1 MNLRSICLT
10 LLAAA
15 SLVGGA
21 AAVRAQAPASVE
33 VSQTIVYIDGAKYR
47 VHAVQAGQT
56 LYGLSKAYGVSEQAL
71 IEHNPELAQG
81 LKVGQM
87 IRVPFVTDRTEVRP
101 ENERRLRKT
110 YDFHTV
116 AAGETLY
123 AIARRYEIPVATLMT
138 DNPDLD
144 PLHLKLG
151 QRILIRRK
159 QIGSES
165 EAATQSQWEQ
175 YRQSLNS
182 VADEG
187 TAYHIVQ
194 PGETFYSLARRFGIT
209 EQRLSALNNGL
220 QPADLKAGAMIKVT
234 DRESAATAAGS
245 GTGGA
250 DFADKGGVP
259 SPGIANDSDNDLGI
273 DLGEGLNGIGIGHN
287 AADSVARLGEEVV
300 RSGREFEFRALRSSQ
315 PLRIALLLPLSTG
328 ERPNANYL
336 EFYQGFLMGL
346 DSVKTRDGHSV
357 QVDLFNTARDPQR
370 MAQIVG
376 DAAFRQAQL
385 IVGPVYEEEM
395 APVVAFAEQA
405 GVPMVSPL
413 ADVERLGSDALFQ
426 LAPDPARKYD
436 KVKELIAEGRRVTII
451 DTDSVDR
458 EFEAEMLALLDGV
471 DVARFAY
478 KYVHPS
484 AASTRNNSGD
494 LTPLLENDGQ
504 HLFIILSDDE
514 VEVDRILAALASAEN
529 GLSSRGRTVAD
540 FRVLGNSRWNRY
552 NIDRELFF
560 KDRVTFVSSY
570 HAKRDAEVVK
580 RFDSAYIRAFG
591 ALPSLYAYRGYDT
604 AVIFARAMFGDIEY
618 DLEQKRY
625 TPLQTTYL
633 FERCPRS
640 GNHVNGNWMRVSYQK
655 DFTISV
661 E

>member
-1 MNLRSICLT
+1 MNLRSIGLM

-15 SLVGGA
+15 SLVVGA
-21 AAVRAQAPASVE
+21 STARAQGPAPVE

-71 IEHNPELAQG
+71 IENNPELAQG
-81 LKVGQM
+81 PKVGQT

-110 YDFHTV
+110 YDFHNV

-138 DNPDLD
+138 DNPELD
-144 PLHLKLG
+144 PLHLQPG

-187 TAYHIVQ
+187 TAYHIVR

-209 EQRLSALNNGL
+209 EQQLSALNNGL

-234 DRESAATAAGS
+234 DRENAATEAGS
-245 GTGGA
+245 GTVGA
-250 DFADKGGVP
+250 DFADNGGVP
-259 SPGIANDSDNDLGI
+259 APGIGNDH
-273 DLGEGLNGIGIGHN
+273 GIGIGIDFGHN
-287 AADSVARLGEEVV
+287 VADSVADFGPEIV

-328 ERPNANYL
+328 ERPNTNYL

-395 APVVAFAEQA
+395 APAVAFAEQA

-413 ADVERLGSDALFQ
+413 ANVERLGSDALFQ

-436 KVKELIAEGRRVTII
+436 KVKELIGEGRRVTII

-484 AASTRNNSGD
+484 ATSPNNNSGD

-504 HLFIILSDDE
+504 HLFIILSNDE

-560 KDRVTFVSSY
+560 KNRVTFVSSY

-591 ALPSLYAYRGYDT
+591 ALPSLYSYRGYDT

-633 FERCPRS
+633 FERSPRS
-640 GNHVNGNWMRVSYQK
+640 GNHVNVSWMRVNYQK